1 MTCRLERSVSGL
13 FNEDLTQAM
22 RPLGRRNNTAFLHHV
37 HDLGCFAVAGREAT
51 LKKGCADLAFGGN
64 DLDAAVVEVC
74 FQRSCALLVQE
85 NAPSHSFA

>member
-1 MTCRLERSVSGL
+1 MTCRLERSVSVL

-22 RPLGRRNNTAFLHHV
+22 RPLGRRIDAVSLHHV
-37 HDLGCFAVAGREAT
+37 HDLGCFAVVDREAT
-51 LKKGCADLAFGGN
+51 LKEGCAGFAFG
-64 DLDAAVVEVC
+64 DDKFAAAGVEVC

>member
-1 MTCRLERSVSGL
+1 MTCRLARSVSGL

-22 RPLGRRNNTAFLHHV
+22 RPRGRRNDAVFLHHV
-37 HDLGCFAVAGREAT
+37 HEFDCSSVADREAT
-51 LKKGCADLAFGGN
+51 LKEGCAVLAFGGN